1 MAVQDTYSESI
12 RPAVPGQLVDM
23 SPKTLISRTVEDANG
38 IGFGLPAFQG
48 VQDKGIKNTGT
59 AAQFVGITVRERSL
73 QAEANG
79 FKQYDS
85 ARLITEGPVWVSTPG
100 AVAAG
105 SPVTLGGVL
114 IPGARYDTST
124 TAANQ
129 VAQVR
134 LGVVPAPSA

>member
-1 MAVQDTYSESI
+1 MAVQDTYSENL

-48 VQDKGIKNTGT
+48 DRDKGIKNAGT

-85 ARLITEGPVWVSTPG
+85 ARLITEGPVWVATPG
-100 AVAAG
+100 AVVAG
-105 SPVTLGGVL
+105 SAVTLGGVT

-124 TAANQ
+124 SAAGQ

-134 LGVVPAPSA
+134 LGVVSAPTP

>member
-1 MAVQDTYSESI
+1 MAVQDSYSESI
-12 RPAVPGQLVDM
+12 LPAVPGQLVNM
-23 SPKTLISRTVEDANG
+23 TQKRLISRTVEDPNG

-48 VQDKGIKNTGT
+48 VNDKGIKNTGT
-59 AAQFVGITVRERSL
+59 AAEFVGITVRERSL

-85 ARLITEGPVWVSTPG
+85 ARLIDDGPIWVAAPA
-100 AVAAG
+100 AVNAG

-124 TAANQ
+124 TAAGQ
-129 VAQVR
+129 VAQVT
-134 LGVVPAPSA
+134 LGLVTAPSA